1 MDSLVTGSNDARWES
16 EIRVLR
22 AAMDDI
28 EDRVSDTG
36 FELDDFNFSSKAELR
51 KIVIEETVPSAG
63 QCWDLFSVL
72 VVMKPKKLR
81 GKEVADNRFSA
92 ERVSTT
98 TLENDLAASM
108 SHDQPGLLF
117 GLEGG
122 ETAAARGSSDVPLL
136 LEVDWERV
144 RVIQATCP
152 SYSKWI
158 GKGCES
164 YKLKLTKLLKNYS
177 AGVRGPLAPGS
188 VGRGGTLV
196 RTLLSAL
203 QDQWSALVAFI
214 DTFVQELVEVSKF
227 THSKAYLLVGRCV
240 RLFLIPW
247 LLTGLRCHS

>member
-1 MDSLVTGSNDARWES
+1 MLVS
-16 EIRVLR
+16 
-22 AAMDDI
+22 
-28 EDRVSDTG
+28 
-36 FELDDFNFSSKAELR
+36 
-51 KIVIEETVPSAG
+51 
-63 QCWDLFSVL
+63 CLFSVL
-72 VVMKPKKLR
+72 VVMKPKKLT

-122 ETAAARGSSDVPLL
+122 ATAAADKGL
-136 LEVDWERV
+136 
-144 RVIQATCP
+144 AACP

-158 GKGCES
+158 GKGCEL

-177 AGVRGPLAPGS
+177 TGVRGNLAPGS

-227 THSKAYLLVGRCV
+227 TPSKAYLLVGRCV
-240 RLFLIPW
+240 RAVFDTMAPYRAEVS
-247 LLTGLRCHS
+247 LLTYPGALEGKGLFHLGRAAMPPHHATVSGG